1 MINKDLYRYVGNVSK
16 FSFLKFLLSN
26 PGFKFIF
33 YWRLTKKYGRKSI
46 IGFFTYQMYK
56 RYSFKFGYQ
65 IPLSVEIGEGLLL
78 PHFGFIVVNS
88 GSKIGK
94 NCNILQGVT
103 LGNTKGGKNPGNPT
117 IGDEVYIGPS
127 ASIVGNVKIGNR
139 VLIAPNAYVNFDVP
153 DDSIVIGNP
162 AKIISKE
169 HPTKNYINRIY
180 NDKL

>member
-1 MINKDLYRYVGNVSK
+1 MCLYKNDLIRYTGRISNKL
-16 FSFLKFLLSN
+16 FFQFLLAN

-33 YWRLTKKYGRKSI
+33 YWRLTQKFKRKSVL
-46 IGFFTYQMYK
+46 GFFAYQMYK

-65 IPLSVEIGEGLLL
+65 IPLSVEIGEGLFL
-78 PHFGFIVVNS
+78 PHYGFIVING

-94 NCNILQGVT
+94 NCSILQGVT
-103 LGNTKGGKNPGNPT
+103 LGVTKGGKNPGNPT

-127 ASIVGNVKIGNR
+127 ATIVGNVKIGNR

-162 AKIISKE
+162 AKIISKKN
-169 HPTKNYINRIY
+169 PTELYINNKI
-180 NDKL
+180 